1 MPEIEPR
8 PTASSSRWARR
19 ARSLSTTAA
28 RCATHARRRPTRR
41 TRCTGAPGRLI
52 RTATAL
58 RTLMGGASPGSAG
71 GGARRRSHGDHYV
84 ITAWLMCG
92 FIMIIYRCR
101 DFARRRTS
109 SQRRQ
114 PRAPRLNARTAA
126 LPPHRARWLWAAPS
140 LRAAMMG
147 FVTARSTGWCCTLR
161 RQQQQ
166 LAQQQHKNNKPA
178 APHKRGTAGGLTHRE
193 HLATWRIGPPPLP
206 R

>member
-1 MPEIEPR
+1 MGAVVAVVVAARVVVVEPPQQRAGASATFAGRTGGIAPTLRILKSAPRAAAASSSRWARDMRGIHPRYTRDMPEIEPR

-71 GGARRRSHGDHYV
+71 GDARRRSHGDHYV

-92 FIMIIYRCR
+92 FIMITCR
-101 DFARRRTS
+101 LYTDAETLH
-109 SQRRQ
+109 
-114 PRAPRLNARTAA
+114 A
-126 LPPHRARWLWAAPS
+126 
-140 LRAAMMG
+140 G
-147 FVTARSTGWCCTLR
+147 ELR
-161 RQQQQ
+161 RC
-166 LAQQQHKNNKPA
+166 A
-178 APHKRGTAGGLTHRE
+178 ASLVRRD
-193 HLATWRIGPPPLP
+193 
-206 R
+206 

>member
-1 MPEIEPR
+1 MGAPCAFPFNYRGSLRHSCAPTSDAPDAVHWCPR
-8 PTASSSRWARR
+8 EVDSYGDCVENIDGRCIAGECRWGCTQAIPR
-19 ARSLSTTAA
+19 RSL
-28 RCATHARRRPTRR
+28 RDYGVVDVWFHHDYMP
-41 TRCTGAPGRLI
+41 
-52 RTATAL
+52 
-58 RTLMGGASPGSAG
+58 
-71 GGARRRSHGDHYV
+71 
-84 ITAWLMCG
+84 
-92 FIMIIYRCR
+92 IIYRCR

-109 SQRRQ
+109 SLRRQ